1 MDFKYLLIDLS
12 NYIGAVP
19 CMIGIYCWNN
29 LTSLMKGYLIGV
41 IINACIGILSIISAK
56 LEINN
61 HFVFPLLAIN
71 TGILYC
77 FMFWH
82 LSENKIIRY
91 SITVFYLF
99 FILYIFYDL
108 ITNNIKY
115 FNFQL
120 FTLIDISSLILSAI
134 WLNKIISSQFNITKK
149 PLLWLLFSIFS
160 GALYDVLLTQLSGKM
175 ALYFTNKW
183 QDIFALNI
191 SPIFQ
196 IIKMSILAY
205 AFYLAR
211 HQKFNSNKIPDLEQG
226 R

>member
-1 MDFKYLLIDLS
+1 
-12 NYIGAVP
+12 
-19 CMIGIYCWNN
+19 
-29 LTSLMKGYLIGV
+29 
-41 IINACIGILSIISAK
+41 
-56 LEINN
+56 
-61 HFVFPLLAIN
+61 
-71 TGILYC
+71 
-77 FMFWH
+77 MFWH